1 MAVKIRL
8 SRKGAKGKPFYRVVV
23 ADSQSPRDGNFLEI
37 VGYYNPRT
45 EPVEL
50 SLKQDR
56 ISEWVAKGAKPTL
69 TVSQLMKKAAVA
81 GNA

>member
-8 SRKGAKGKPFYRVVV
+8 SRRGAKGKPFYRVVV

-45 EPVEL
+45 DPVEL

-56 ISEWVAKGAKPTL
+56 ISEWLTKGAKPTL
-69 TVSQLMKKAAVA
+69 TVSQLMKKAAI
-81 GNA
+81 